1 MGGPLCDDRAV
12 PEAVPISERNAKAA
26 GLAAAAGFLDNEIW
40 EWIVPDERRRGRM
53 LRRHFPIIIRRVF
66 LSHATAWTSAE
77 AKGACLWIPP
87 GSPRRTTAQGLIEA
101 ISLAPWIL
109 GGIRRGERMEALM
122 SENHPSEPHW
132 YLETLSIAPSAQ
144 RKGYGSALLEP
155 GLRICDEQAMPAY
168 LETQREANVPY
179 YRRFG
184 WELTGKISLED
195 SPPLWTMW
203 REPRPTVA

>member
-1 MGGPLCDDRAV
+1 MIARM
-12 PEAVPISERNAKAA
+12 PEAVSITEQSAKAA
-26 GLAAAAGFLDNEIW
+26 GHAAAAGFLDNEIW
-40 EWIVPDERRRGRM
+40 EWILPNEERRGRL

-66 LSHATAWTSAE
+66 LGHGTGWTSTD

-87 GSPRRTTAQGLIEA
+87 EHPRRTAYQSLAEA
-101 ISLAPWIL
+101 ISLVPWLL
-109 GGIRRGERMEALM
+109 GGIRRAQRMEGLLL
-122 SENHPSEPHW
+122 ENHPTEPHW
-132 YLETLSIAPSAQ
+132 YLETLSIAPEAQ

-155 GLRICDEQAMPAY
+155 GLQLCDEQHMPAY

-184 WELTGKISLED
+184 WELTGTIKLDD

-203 REPRPTVA
+203 REPR